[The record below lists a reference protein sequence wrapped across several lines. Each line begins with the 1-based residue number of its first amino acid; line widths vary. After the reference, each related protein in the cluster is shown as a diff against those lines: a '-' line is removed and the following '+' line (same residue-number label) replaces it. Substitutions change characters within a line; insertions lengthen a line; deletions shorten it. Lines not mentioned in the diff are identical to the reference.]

1 MLRQTDGAM
10 WSLSELT
17 QAVVIVTHVHA
28 LSIFLAGCKLYSAD
42 AILALLGSSNCSEPP
57 TDELSL
63 RIFPASNLSSSLVS
77 LVNIFTNLRS
87 ADCVLHFQSCGLCYV
102 MLCCGLYYECFLQC
116 FDSVDWVTGSAFS
129 HCLVLT

>member
-42 AILALLGSSNCSEPP
+42 AVLALLGSSNCSEPP

-63 RIFPASNLSSSLVS
+63 RIFPASNLSSTLVS

-87 ADCVLHFQSCGLCYV
+87 AGCGLCYV
-102 MLCCGLYYECFLQC
+102 ILCYVVGCVMNVSF
-116 FDSVDWVTGSAFS
+116 SALIL
-129 HCLVLT
+129 LVG

>member
-42 AILALLGSSNCSEPP
+42 AVLALLGSSNCSEPP

-102 MLCCGLYYECFLQC
+102 MLCYVVGCIMNVSF
-116 FDSVDWVTGSAFS
+116 SA
-129 HCLVLT
+129 LILLIG